1 MNDSPPLSPLAQAF
15 SQGPAWFPQQM
26 DAATDRVL
34 LVRMSEDAYR
44 TASFLDQRMLTQQS
58 QPQWADWA
66 ELETADQSTRRDA
79 HWIFHIGHVGS
90 TLISRLLGELNGVFA
105 LREPQIL
112 RNFADLAAD
121 RGEPHAIWPPDRHDA
136 RLETAV
142 GWLSR
147 TFSPDD
153 RALIKASSFVSEIA
167 KPLIGTE
174 RKALMLSVS
183 PARYIETILAGE
195 NSRQELAVLASQRLR
210 RLHARL
216 GAPEWQLW
224 ELSEPVRAAMSW
236 LSEMLTLEEA
246 RASAPGAHIHWVDFD
261 DFLQEPAKH
270 LLDMARFFAVDAD
283 AETIAALVESP
294 IMTQYSKAP
303 EHGYSRDVRESLLG
317 EARTA
322 YANGIAEALTWLKD
336 AADRHAAVA
345 AVLDRHMPANMGT

>member
-79 HWIFHIGHVGS
+79 HWILHIGHVGS
-90 TLISRLLGELNGVFA
+90 TLISRLLGELNGLFA
-105 LREPQIL
+105 LREPQML

-121 RGEPHAIWPPDRHDA
+121 RGEPHAIWPPDLHDA

-147 TFSPDD
+147 TFSQDD

-183 PARYIETILAGE
+183 PARYIETILAGD

-216 GAPEWQLW
+216 GSADWELW
-224 ELSEPVRAAMSW
+224 NLSEPVRAAMSW
-236 LSEMLTLEEA
+236 LSEILALDEA
-246 RASAPGAHIHWVDFD
+246 RSGVSDAHVHWLDFD
-261 DFLQEPAKH
+261 AFLADPVDNLAEI
-270 LLDMARFFAVDAD
+270 ARFFGIDPDTMA
-283 AETIAALVESP
+283 IAALVDGP

-303 EHGYSRDVRESLLG
+303 EHGYSRDVRESLLA
-317 EARTA
+317 EARKA
-322 YANGIAEALTWLKD
+322 HADGIADALTWLKD

-345 AVLDRHMPANMGT
+345 AVLDRHMPVNMGT